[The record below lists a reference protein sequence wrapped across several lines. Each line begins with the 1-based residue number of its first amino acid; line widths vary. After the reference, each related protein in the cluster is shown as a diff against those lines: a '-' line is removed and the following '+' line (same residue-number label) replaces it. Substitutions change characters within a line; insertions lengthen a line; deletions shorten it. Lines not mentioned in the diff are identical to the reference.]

1 MTSSM
6 AVTVQ
11 GRGTTTSLQTLETVR
26 APVQSEGTTQKLW
39 VLISGQCS
47 GDVWRQVS
55 ATRLLAFCHSLFVSQ
70 PYVIAH
76 SGLAL

>member
-1 MTSSM
+1 M
-6 AVTVQ
+6 AVTVR
-11 GRGTTTSLQTLETVR
+11 GRGTATSLQTLETIE
-26 APVQSEGTTQKLW
+26 APVRSEGTTQKPW
-39 VLISGQCS
+39 VLLSGQHY
-47 GDVWRQVS
+47 GDLWRQVS